1 MKIIAITLAAS
12 IFTNCTRASQDS
24 SDKSVQGPQPFGNMT
39 KDPNKAQVLIFYANE
54 PAPTAKYNSEK
65 ASLIRSFD
73 GAISLRPLL
82 AKQIGRS
89 KAKFDADFDKFNSAV
104 KDEMKDLQEILC
116 NAGSTSKSG
125 VIFFTNSSIVSG
137 KIAYCL
143 PSSELTYLTETQVA
157 ALTRLYAEIKDT
169 NKLYDHSPL
178 SHNRMFQAALSIV
191 SQVFRSTEFEY
202 SLDLKS
208 HGSVDKFLTPR
219 IGYEST
225 MITPEVVAS
234 VYESSKPVANT
245 NPIGPSGFDK
255 DGFDKEGFDKD
266 GLDKQGLD
274 KQGLD
279 KQGLDKQGLDKQG
292 LDKQGL
298 SKDGLAE
305 LPAKLPPENAVGASK
320 RDILETLTVTSKPMY
335 FNVVFFES
343 CKSDLGLLVQDLAD
357 DLAPNV
363 GYFFTSDFSGLE
375 YRTLN
380 WRNLATQNSLRD
392 WLKSDLERIAKSK

>member
-1 MKIIAITLAAS
+1 MKIIVITIAAS
-12 IFTNCTRASQDS
+12 IFTNCMRVSQDS
-24 SDKSVQGPQPFGNMT
+24 ADKSVQPHQPFGNMT

-54 PAPTAKYNSEK
+54 PAPTDKYNSEK

-73 GAISLRPLL
+73 GAIGLRPLL

-143 PSSELTYLTETQVA
+143 PSSELTYLTETQA
-157 ALTRLYAEIKDT
+157 AAITRLYAEIKDT

-178 SHNRMFQAALSIV
+178 SHNRMFQAAISIV
-191 SQVFRSTEFEY
+191 SQVFRATEFEY

-234 VYESSKPVANT
+234 VFEPSQNVANT

-255 DGFDKEGFDKD
+255 DGFDKEGLDKEGLNKE
-266 GLDKQGLD
+266 GLDKQGLE
-274 KQGLD
+274 KV
-279 KQGLDKQGLDKQG
+279 
-292 LDKQGL
+292 GL

-305 LPAKLPPENAVGASK
+305 LPAKLPPENAVGTSK
-320 RDILETLTVTSKPMY
+320 RDILQTLTVTSKPMH

-343 CKSDLGLLVQDLAD
+343 CKSDLGMLVQDLAD
-357 DLAPNV
+357 DLTPNV

-392 WLKSDLERIAKSK
+392 WLKNDLDQIAKSK